1 MSYHISKHLEASSV
15 QRVSFSPLSSRMEM
29 WYNTVSRVWRIT
41 SSGPRI
47 NELKQHIYFDSIRS
61 RLSIDL
67 FAWISQFSKL
77 SAVAISF
84 IWSWCS
90 FSFLPEASKPPVS
103 ILFIRRRQ
111 QVLHSWSVHWPSD
124 SKCHFGL
131 WEGKI
136 QFNFQGNIDV
146 LILCRTVNNLIISDY
161 VPSVRYLCMF
171 RNNKNEKLSYNF
183 SSWLNLHETNDKTS
197 SYISVRT
204 IASSDQDMHTTKLLA
219 NMLIMINRRS
229 KTWSN
234 NYEERPYEL

>member
-1 MSYHISKHLEASSV
+1 MSYHISKHLEVSSL

-29 WYNTVSRVWRIT
+29 WYNTVSLVWRIT

-111 QVLHSWSVHWPSD
+111 QVLHSWSVHWPSE
-124 SKCHFGL
+124 SKCYFGL
-131 WEGKI
+131 WAGKI
-136 QFNFQGNIDV
+136 QFYFQGKIDV
-146 LILCRTVNNLIISDY
+146 LLVYRTVNKLIIFNN
-161 VPSVRYLCMF
+161 VPSVCYLCLF
-171 RNNKNEKLSYNF
+171 RNNQNE
-183 SSWLNLHETNDKTS
+183 
-197 SYISVRT
+197 R
-204 IASSDQDMHTTKLLA
+204 
-219 NMLIMINRRS
+219 
-229 KTWSN
+229 
-234 NYEERPYEL
+234 